1 MVLGAFPPRPP
12 PAAPRTAQTCRSA
25 RQPSRPSSAPE
36 EEEEEE
42 EEDGPDC
49 VLEPELEEPAEDG
62 APVVVGAGVVV
73 AEPVLAGDVR
83 VFAARVSVLALPL
96 CDFFVEAFLCAGRVR
111 CRVGPGF

>member
-12 PAAPRTAQTCRSA
+12 PAAP

-42 EEDGPDC
+42 LDC
-49 VLEPELEEPAEDG
+49 VLGPELEAPADDG

-73 AEPVLAGDVR
+73 AELVLSGDVR
-83 VFAARVSVLALPL
+83 VLAA
-96 CDFFVEAFLCAGRVR
+96 
-111 CRVGPGF
+111 